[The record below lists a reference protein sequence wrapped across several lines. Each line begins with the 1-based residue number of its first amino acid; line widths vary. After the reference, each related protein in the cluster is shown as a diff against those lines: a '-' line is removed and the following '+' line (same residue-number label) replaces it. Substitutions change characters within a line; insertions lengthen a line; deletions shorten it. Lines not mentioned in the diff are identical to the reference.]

1 MERPGGGPPYLRI
14 VTEIKRQV
22 QAGEL
27 RAGDRV
33 PSTRQAAA
41 QWGVAAATAAKA
53 LEALRREG
61 VVVAIPRVG
70 TVVADTAPRAPRP
83 APPGPPAAGGKDR
96 ERVVRAAIAIADTAG
111 MEAVSMRG
119 VATALD
125 IPTMSLYRHVRG
137 KEELAAL
144 MADTAFGELRLP
156 AVLPPGWRAR
166 LELVARLQWRL
177 YGRHP
182 WLPRLV
188 SLTHP
193 QPLPNLVR
201 LGERVLGVL
210 ADLGLEYRQAMLV
223 WWTVANY
230 VRGTA
235 INMEQQA
242 ESEQHTGLS
251 AAEWHLAHR
260 SVFRAALPSG
270 RLPPPPPRGEPAPGE
285 TSFDLTEFFEFG
297 LRLTLDGIAVLVGRS
312 RRSDH

>member
-1 MERPGGGPPYLRI
+1 MRRPDADPPYLRI
-14 VTEIKRQV
+14 VAEIKRQV
-22 QAGEL
+22 QDGEL

-41 QWGVAAATAAKA
+41 RWGVAAATAAKA
-53 LEALRREG
+53 LESLRREG

-70 TVVADTAPRAPRP
+70 TVVADTAPRAPRSAPP
-83 APPGPPAAGGKDR
+83 APATAGGKER
-96 ERVVRAAIAIADTAG
+96 ERVVRAAIAIADAGG

-137 KEELAAL
+137 KEELAVL

-166 LELVARLQWRL
+166 LELLARLQWRM

-193 QPLPNLVR
+193 QPLPNLVG
-201 LGERVLGVL
+201 LGERALGVL
-210 ADLGLEYRQAMLV
+210 ADLGLEPRQAMLV

-235 INMEQQA
+235 FNLEQQA

-251 AAEWHLAHR
+251 ADEWHLAHLP
-260 SVFRAALPSG
+260 VFRAGLPSG
-270 RLPPPPPRGEPAPGE
+270 RLPAPPPHGGPGPGG
-285 TSFDLTEFFEFG
+285 TAFDLTEFFEFG

-312 RRSDH
+312 RRDDH